1 MKRLTLALC
10 AALAAGAL
18 APAFASGD
26 DPSSPFYLLPT
37 QSKGT
42 TLHPA
47 GERNADGTPNRNYR
61 QTKSGPDAK

>member
-1 MKRLTLALC
+1 MKRLAITVCAVLAT
-10 AALAAGAL
+10 GAL

-61 QTKSGPDAK
+61 RPGSPSDTK